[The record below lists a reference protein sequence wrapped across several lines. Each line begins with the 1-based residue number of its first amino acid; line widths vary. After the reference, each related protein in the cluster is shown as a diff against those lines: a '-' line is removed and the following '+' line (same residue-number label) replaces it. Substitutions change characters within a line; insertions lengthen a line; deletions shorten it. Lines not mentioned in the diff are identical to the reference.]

1 MIPRDRKNKTGKN
14 VNHIAHNLYLAKN
27 MHDIL
32 VCLTMVTKP
41 NNSKQGTVHNTP
53 LLFICYFKFGLL
65 VRINREKSHL
75 ILYNQYTIFCATN
88 QIYHKNIAPIL

>member
-1 MIPRDRKNKTGKN
+1 
-14 VNHIAHNLYLAKN
+14 
-27 MHDIL
+27 MHGIL

-65 VRINREKSHL
+65 VRINRRNLHL
-75 ILYNQYTIFCATN
+75 IYTIKYITFYITI
-88 QIYHKNIAPIL
+88 QILR